1 MCTVRRHKVS
11 APLESILPWSPSALT
26 SRHYY
31 AQDELLL
38 ALKRQWGDRLGNVAV
53 LDRLRHRDAGAAG
66 SPIALTPPRAPPV
79 RCYYR
84 PR

>member
-1 MCTVRRHKVS
+1 LFGSEQIEAVAT
-11 APLESILPWSPSALT
+11 ASPE
-26 SRHYY
+26 HYS